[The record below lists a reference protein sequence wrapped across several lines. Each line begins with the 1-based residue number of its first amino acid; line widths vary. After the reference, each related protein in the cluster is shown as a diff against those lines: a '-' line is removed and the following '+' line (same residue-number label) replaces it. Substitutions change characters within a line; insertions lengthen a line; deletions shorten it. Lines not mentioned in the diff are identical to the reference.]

1 MPASRSGEEAWARL
15 ARDLDLAKLAAM
27 TTTVGLEEVGRLGA
41 DILAGRI
48 RGRTVV
54 EVG

>member
-1 MPASRSGEEAWARL
+1 MMIDPLIDRL

-27 TTTVGLEEVGRLGA
+27 TSTVRLEEVGRLGEE
-41 DILAGRI
+41 ILAGKV
-48 RGRTVV
+48 RGRTVG